1 MNDRMK
7 YLRVSLLKACNFNC
21 FYCRPPSIESYGP
34 ADFTDPE
41 QFKQSIKLMRH
52 LGINR
57 VRFTGGEPTLYP
69 QVEQLIA
76 YTKSLDP
83 AMPVAITT
91 NGRLLKRKA
100 QALADAGLDSVNISI
115 DTADSDKFRAITTVD
130 CFDKVV
136 DGIREAV
143 RVIPTVKLNC
153 VVVKG
158 VNDNESRAMV
168 DFANDLGVDM
178 RFIEFMPTRHS
189 ASANRGFV
197 SGADTMGHI
206 GYAFA
211 PAPTEKAS
219 PARYYSSP
227 ELRIQ
232 VGFINSV
239 SEPFCVNC
247 NRIRLTSDGMLYSC
261 LFSGHRMDLFEM
273 LEDGYEVAE
282 EKIDCFMAQKLYVG
296 CHTEP
301 VKGQFLPSLSEIG
314 G

>member
-1 MNDRMK
+1 MNERMK

-21 FYCRPPSIESYGP
+21 FYCRPPSINSYSPG
-34 ADFTDPE
+34 DFTDPE
-41 QFKQSIKLMRH
+41 LFKQSIKLMH
-52 LGINR
+52 HCGIQR

-69 QVEQLIA
+69 QVEELIA
-76 YTKSLDP
+76 YTKSLDLS
-83 AMPVAITT
+83 MPVSLTT

-115 DTADSDKFRAITTVD
+115 DTVDPDKFRAITTVD

-136 DGIREAV
+136 AGIEEAV
-143 RVIPTVKLNC
+143 RVFPTVKLNC

-158 VNDNESRAMV
+158 VNDHESRAMV
-168 DFANDLGVDM
+168 DFANELGVDM
-178 RFIEFMPTRHS
+178 RFIEFMPTRYS
-189 ASANRGFV
+189 AKSNRGFV
-197 SGADTMGHI
+197 SGADIMRHI

-227 ELRIQ
+227 ELNIK
-232 VGFINSV
+232 VGCINSV
-239 SEPFCVNC
+239 SEPFCDNC
-247 NRIRLTSDGMLYSC
+247 NRIRLASDGHVYSC
-261 LFSGHRMDLFEM
+261 LFSGHKMDLFAM
-273 LEDGYEVAE
+273 LDDGYDVAE
-282 EKIDCFMAQKLYVG
+282 QRLDDFMANKRFVG
-296 CHTEP
+296 CHTAP

>member
-7 YLRVSLLKACNFNC
+7 YLRVSLLAACNFNC
-21 FYCRPPSIESYGP
+21 FYCRPPSIDSYGP
-34 ADFTDPE
+34 KDFTDPE
-41 QFKQSIKLMRH
+41 LFKQSIKLMHH
-52 LGINR
+52 LGIER

-69 QVEQLIA
+69 HVAELIA
-76 YTKSLDP
+76 YTKSLD
-83 AMPVAITT
+83 ASMPVAITT

-100 QALADAGLDSVNISI
+100 QELADAGLDSVNVSI
-115 DTADSDKFRAITTVD
+115 DTVDPDKFRAITTVD
-130 CFDKVV
+130 CFEKVV
-136 DGIREAV
+136 AGIREAV
-143 RVIPTVKLNC
+143 KVIPTVKLNC

-158 VNDNESRAMV
+158 VNDGDVKAMV

-178 RFIEFMPTRHS
+178 RFIEFMPTKYS
-189 ASANRGFV
+189 ASSNRGFV
-197 SGADTMGHI
+197 SGADTMRRI

-219 PARYYSSP
+219 PARYYNSP
-227 ELRIQ
+227 QLKIN

-239 SEPFCVNC
+239 SEPFCDFC
-247 NRIRLTSDGMLYSC
+247 NRIRLVSDGKLYSC
-261 LFSGHRMDLFEM
+261 LFSGHCTDLFAM
-273 LEDGYEVAE
+273 LDGGHEAAE
-282 EKIDCFMAQKLYVG
+282 KQVDGFMAQKRYVG

>member
-1 MNDRMK
+1 MH
-7 YLRVSLLKACNFNC
+7 
-21 FYCRPPSIESYGP
+21 
-34 ADFTDPE
+34 
-41 QFKQSIKLMRH
+41 H
-52 LGINR
+52 LGIQR

-69 QVEQLIA
+69 QVEELIA
-76 YTKSLDP
+76 YTKSLDSS
-83 AMPVAITT
+83 MPVAITT

-100 QALADAGLDSVNISI
+100 RALADAGLDSVNISI
-115 DTADSDKFRAITTVD
+115 DTVDPDKFRAITTVD

-136 DGIREAV
+136 EGIREAV
-143 RVIPTVKLNC
+143 RVIPNVKLNC

-158 VNDNESRAMV
+158 VNDTESKDMV

-178 RFIEFMPTRHS
+178 RFIEFMPTRYS
-189 ASANRGFV
+189 ASSNRGFV
-197 SGADTMGHI
+197 SGADTMRHI

-227 ELRIQ
+227 DLKIQ

-239 SEPFCVNC
+239 SKPFCTNC
-247 NRIRLTSDGMLYSC
+247 NRIRLASDGMLYSC

-273 LEDGYEVAE
+273 LEDGYQTAE
-282 EKIDCFMAQKLYVG
+282 TKIDGFMAQKRFVG
-296 CHTEP
+296 CHTKA